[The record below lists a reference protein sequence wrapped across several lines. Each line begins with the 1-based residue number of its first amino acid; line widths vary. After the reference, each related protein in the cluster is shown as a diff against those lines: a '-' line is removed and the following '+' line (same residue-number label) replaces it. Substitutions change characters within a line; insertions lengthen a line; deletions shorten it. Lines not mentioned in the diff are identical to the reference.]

1 MNTSHASS
9 VTAKPN
15 KKTAWMETV
24 RVNIAYRPL
33 RICWAIKA
41 GDKEGFRKAVRQSH
55 ALWGGRFNPIVVV
68 DRESEAKRLVEVFRA
83 DMIFPVGDSEEVKA
97 FAAKF
102 PHLITPFFHDNI
114 FVGKGE
120 GEARAQ
126 VLDIQ
131 NALVYLRE
139 RPEWKE
145 LKEQGIR
152 LYKWKPE
159 DPLADLLLMQLG
171 EYPSVADISIDYAQ
185 MLKDAADAS
194 EFDIEPDKE
203 LPADILKHPSVA
215 YFARHGLERHYS
227 FRSGWDY
234 PGFYVGDASNLDDLV
249 AFWNLRACDVA
260 LWFVDAQH
268 AGRYQALMPV
278 WRKSVEETLSYR
290 KDNFPEHVAIWSRR
304 ENQPNAGDAEA
315 LKAIFGDGPH
325 TICGVSELSWNG
337 LNVRPPMMY
346 FSEVASLGVLVT
358 ESGKPRLSFGLNDKP
373 FAADTWFH
381 SQHLVASLSF
391 IGGLYR
397 NEDYTLDPPYI
408 PELNE
413 FYARTM
419 NFEYDKLR
427 IESER
432 VGLVV
437 DAADTDAFL
446 YALPVAELFERVF
459 DLAGFVSKVS
469 SGGLIA
475 RQLITQLGGLS
486 GATAFKI
493 PGVRRL
499 LRTHGPTAAF
509 TKKSA
514 IQLIGEKDPENPEAS
529 FKDHENLYIEPRPH
543 GEKLNA
549 ASVFSYLVEKGLFR
563 IGAQLVCSHCQ
574 MAGWT
579 SLDALRQKLTCE
591 MCGREFDA
599 TRQLVSAE
607 WYYRRS
613 GVLGAERNA
622 QGAVPV
628 ALTLQQLN
636 ANLSSFRNHVYSPS
650 LDLTPKNGVALP
662 VCEVDFAWI
671 VTQPYPEKTVVILAE
686 CKDQGQKSAK
696 GGDGGTIDEKDIKNL
711 RAVADAFPQDRFD
724 TFILLAKLCPFTP
737 QEIELAKSLN
747 EKYRRR
753 AILLTDRELEP
764 RHFYDRTGKLF
775 KVAGYGGSATD
786 LALATESIFFNPQPA

>member
-1 MNTSHASS
+1 
-9 VTAKPN
+9 
-15 KKTAWMETV
+15 METV
-24 RVNIAYRPL
+24 RVKIAYRAL

-41 GDKEGFRKAVRQSH
+41 GDKDGFRKAVRQSH
-55 ALWGGRFNPIVVV
+55 ALWGGRFNPIVIV
-68 DRESEAKRLVEVFRA
+68 DRESEAKRIVKVFRA
-83 DMIFPVGDSEEVKA
+83 DVIFPVGDSDAVKA

-102 PHLITPFFHDNI
+102 PHLINPFFHDSI

-131 NALVYLRE
+131 NALVHLRE

-145 LKEQGIR
+145 LKERGIR
-152 LYKWKPE
+152 LYRWKPE
-159 DPLADLLLMQLG
+159 DPLADLFLMQLG
-171 EYPSVADISIDYAQ
+171 AYPLVDETSIDYAG
-185 MLKDAADAS
+185 MLKGAADVS

-203 LPADILKHPSVA
+203 LPADILEHPSVA
-215 YFARHGLERHYS
+215 YLARHGLERHCG
-227 FRSGWDY
+227 FRPGWDY
-234 PGFYVGDASNLDDLV
+234 PGFYFGDASNLDDLV

-268 AGRYQALMPV
+268 LGRYGTFIPA

-290 KDNFPEHVAIWSRR
+290 KDKFPEHVAIWSRR
-304 ENQPNAGDAEA
+304 ENQPDADDVDSR
-315 LKAIFGDGPH
+315 KDTIGDGPH
-325 TICGVSELSWNG
+325 TICGVGEFLWNG
-337 LNVRPPMMY
+337 LNVRPPMMH

-358 ESGKPRLSFGLNDKP
+358 QSGKPRLSFGLTDKP
-373 FAADTWFH
+373 FAADTWFR

-391 IGGLYR
+391 IGGLYG

-413 FYARTM
+413 FYARAM
-419 NFEYDKLR
+419 NFQYNRLR
-427 IESER
+427 VESER
-432 VGLVV
+432 VGLVIN
-437 DAADTDAFL
+437 AADTDASL
-446 YALPVAELFERVF
+446 YALPVADLFKRVF
-459 DLAGFVSKVS
+459 DLVGFASKVS

-486 GATAFKI
+486 GAVVFKI

-509 TKKSA
+509 TKKAA
-514 IQLIGEKDPENPEAS
+514 IQLIGGKDRDNQEAS
-529 FKDHENLYIEPRPH
+529 FKDNENLYLEPRPR

-563 IGAQLVCSHCQ
+563 IGAELTCSHCQ

-579 SLDALRQKLTCE
+579 SLDALRQKLTCD

-599 TRQLVSAE
+599 TRQLVNAE
-607 WYYRRS
+607 WHYRRS

-622 QGAVPV
+622 QGAVTV
-628 ALTLQQLN
+628 TLTLQQLD
-636 ANLSSFRNHVYSPS
+636 ANLSSTFRNHVYSPS

-662 VCEVDFAWI
+662 ACEVDFVWI
-671 VTQPYPEKTVVILAE
+671 VAQPYPERTVVILAE
-686 CKDQGQKSAK
+686 CKDRGHKSAK
-696 GGDGGTIDEKDIKNL
+696 DGDGGTIDEKDIQNL
-711 RAVADAFPQDRFD
+711 KAVADAFPQDRFE
-724 TFILLAKLCPFTP
+724 TFILLAKLCSFTP

-747 EKYRRR
+747 ETYRRR

-764 RHFYDRTGKLF
+764 YHLYERTGMLF
-775 KVAGYGGSATD
+775 KVAGHGGSAED

>member
-1 MNTSHASS
+1 
-9 VTAKPN
+9 
-15 KKTAWMETV
+15 METV

-41 GDKEGFRKAVRQSH
+41 GDTEGFRKAVRQSN

-83 DMIFPVGDSEEVKA
+83 DMIFPVGDSDEVQA

-102 PHLITPFFHDNI
+102 PHLIKPFFHDSI

-131 NALVYLRE
+131 NAFVYLRE

-145 LKEQGIR
+145 IKERGVR
-152 LYKWKPE
+152 LYSWNQA
-159 DPLADLLLMQLG
+159 DPLADLFLMQLG
-171 EYPSVADISIDYAQ
+171 AYPSVDDISIDYGQ
-185 MLKDAADAS
+185 MLKIAADAS
-194 EFDIEPDKE
+194 EFAIEPDKE
-203 LPADILKHPSVA
+203 LPADILDHPSVS

-234 PGFYVGDASNLDDLV
+234 PGFYFGDASNLDDLI

-260 LWFVDAQH
+260 LWFVDANH
-268 AGRYQALMPV
+268 VGRYAALLPA
-278 WRKSVEETLSYR
+278 WRKSVDEMLSHR
-290 KDNFPEHVAIWSRR
+290 KDRFPEHVAIWSRR
-304 ENQPNAGDAEA
+304 ENQLDADEVEA
-315 LKAIFGDGPH
+315 RKVTFGDVPH
-325 TICGVSELSWNG
+325 TICGVDEFSWNG
-337 LNVRPPMMY
+337 LNVRPPMMH

-358 ESGKPRLSFGLNDKP
+358 ESGKPRLSFGLSDKP
-373 FAADTWFH
+373 FAADTWFR

-391 IGGLYR
+391 IGGLYA

-419 NFEYDKLR
+419 HFQYNKLR

-432 VGLVV
+432 IGLVI

-446 YALPVAELFERVF
+446 YALPVADLFRRIF
-459 DLAGFVSKVS
+459 DIAGFVSKVS

-475 RQLITQLGGLS
+475 RQLITQLGGVS
-486 GATAFKI
+486 GAIVFKI

-514 IQLIGEKDPENPEAS
+514 IQLIGGKDPDNPEAS
-529 FKDHENLYIEPRPH
+529 FKDHEDLYLEPRPR

-549 ASVFSYLVEKGLFR
+549 TSVFSYLVEKGLFR
-563 IGAQLVCSHCQ
+563 IGAELTCSHCQ

-579 SLDALRQKLTCE
+579 SLDALRQRLTCE

-599 TRQLVSAE
+599 TRQLVNAE
-607 WYYRRS
+607 WHYRRS

-628 ALTLQQLN
+628 TLTLQQLN
-636 ANLSSFRNHVYSPS
+636 ANLSSTFRNHVYSPS

-662 VCEVDFAWI
+662 ACEVDFAWI

-686 CKDQGQKSAK
+686 CKDRGRKSAK
-696 GGDGGTIDEKDIKNL
+696 DGDGGTIDEKDIRNL
-711 RAVADAFPQDRFD
+711 RAVADAFPRDRFE

-737 QEIELAKSLN
+737 QEIELANSLN

-764 RHFYDRTGKLF
+764 YHLYDRTGKLF
-775 KVAGYGGSATD
+775 KVAGHGGSAED
-786 LALATESIFFNPQPA
+786 LAMATESIFFNPQLV